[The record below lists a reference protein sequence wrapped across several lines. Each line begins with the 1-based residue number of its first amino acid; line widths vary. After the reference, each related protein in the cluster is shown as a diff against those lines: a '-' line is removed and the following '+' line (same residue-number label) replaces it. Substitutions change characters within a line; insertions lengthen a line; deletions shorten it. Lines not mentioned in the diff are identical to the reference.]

1 MLFYW
6 SLLAKGDDPC
16 GTSAVVLFRL
26 LRGCAD
32 FSIVVGLWAPLFFV
46 GCVVD
51 VTIAAGCNR
60 FRCRVPG
67 DGCLFCSLTGMCCIC
82 ERFGGSWSE

>member
-6 SLLAKGDDPC
+6 SVLAKGDDPC

-32 FSIVVGLWAPLFFV
+32 FPSWWGCGRLSFSWGVWVMLRLLLGAIVLGVE
-46 GCVVD
+46 
-51 VTIAAGCNR
+51 
-60 FRCRVPG
+60 
-67 DGCLFCSLTGMCCIC
+67 CLVMAVFSMNI
-82 ERFGGSWSE
+82 

>member
-6 SLLAKGDDPC
+6 SVLAKGGDPC

-32 FSIVVGLWAPLFFV
+32 FPSWWGCGCPSFFFV

-51 VTIAAGCNR
+51 VTIAAGCDC

-67 DGCLFCSLTGMCCIC
+67 DGCLFCSCAV
-82 ERFGGSWSE
+82 SVN